1 MDLYKRFLL
10 VVAAVVCAA
19 GAVCGVL
26 VAKANTERRLLG
38 PARPASTAAIRR
50 VGMEEGKLGG
60 CRAVLMRN
68 SEYGMR
74 NFGNR

>member
-38 PARPASTAAIRR
+38 PARPASTAAIRC
-50 VGMEEGKLGG
+50 VGAEVKGKLAV
-60 CRAVLMRN
+60 CRAVGATGFRC
-68 SEYGMR
+68 
-74 NFGNR
+74 